1 MKKLLIAFMAI
12 SLIASSCGT
21 SKQTQ
26 GAIIGGAAGA
36 TAGGLLTKNNRA
48 VGIILGAAIGGI
60 AGGVIGKYMD
70 KAAKDISD
78 DLGND
83 ATVVRVGEGI
93 VASFDSGLLFDFDKD
108 NLKPETKKNLDKL
121 AASLNEFKDTEV
133 KILGHTDN
141 QGTSAYNQGLSE
153 RRASSV
159 KSFLTSQGVAGS
171 RLLTFGYGESD
182 PVSTNET
189 ESGRSLNRR
198 VEIVLVADEDLKVK
212 ATKNEISALN
222 K

>member
-93 VASFDSGLLFDFDKD
+93 VVSFDSGLLFDFDKD

-121 AASLNEFKDTEV
+121 AASLNEYKDTEV

-182 PVSTNET
+182 PVSTNST
-189 ESGRSLNRR
+189 ESGRGLNRR

>member
-1 MKKLLIAFMAI
+1 MKKLLAVFMAVL
-12 SLIASSCGT
+12 LIASSCGT

-36 TAGGLLTKNNRA
+36 TAGGLLTKKNRA

-60 AGGVIGKYMD
+60 AGGVIGRYMD
-70 KAAKDISD
+70 KAAQDISK
-78 DLGND
+78 DLGDD

-93 VASFDSGLLFDFDKD
+93 VVSFDSGLLFDFDKSD
-108 NLKPETKKNLDKL
+108 VKSETRKNLDKL
-121 AASLNEFKDTEV
+121 ASSLKNYKDTEV

-141 QGTSAYNQGLSE
+141 KGTATYNQDLSE
-153 RRASSV
+153 RRAGSV
-159 KSFLTSQGVAGS
+159 KTYLTSQGVQGS
-171 RLLTFGYGESD
+171 RLLTMGYGESD
-182 PVSTNET
+182 PVATNNT
-189 ESGRSLNRR
+189 EDGRSLNRR
-198 VEIVLVADEDLKVK
+198 VEIVLVADEDLKAQ